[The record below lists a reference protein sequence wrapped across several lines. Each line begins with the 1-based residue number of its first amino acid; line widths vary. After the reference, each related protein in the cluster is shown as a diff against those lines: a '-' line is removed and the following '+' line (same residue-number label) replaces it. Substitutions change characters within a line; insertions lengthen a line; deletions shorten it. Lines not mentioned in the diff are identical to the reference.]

1 VTGGERIS
9 TICSA
14 VLTQYR
20 GLRLP
25 AGNEQSRR
33 RTDGRNCYINFA
45 LAFTNDSERPIKIC
59 PVHDTYLCVNHNL
72 LTIKLGTLS
81 LRHKEKEST
90 WRVWEIPVPQMYG
103 VIMSLIPNGL
113 AFQQNILQITGFCF
127 RVTRQ
132 MTPRAKPRQRRH
144 FGYNLTSWPWFC
156 KKLLPDSITHIPNFL
171 YIMKDDLT

>member
-1 VTGGERIS
+1 MTGGERIS

-81 LRHKEKEST
+81 LYVIKRKRVRDEFERFQFHKCT
-90 WRVWEIPVPQMYG
+90 G
-103 VIMSLIPNGL
+103 SLCP
-113 AFQQNILQITGFCF
+113 
-127 RVTRQ
+127 
-132 MTPRAKPRQRRH
+132 
-144 FGYNLTSWPWFC
+144 
-156 KKLLPDSITHIPNFL
+156 
-171 YIMKDDLT
+171 